1 MCRPGPCIFI
11 YYTLLLFVCV
21 IKPYLA
27 VQLYGRVPPT
37 PRAALRAHLPPPG
50 AGRWAGPGGGRTPAG
65 TARAGCG
72 DARAGGVH
80 FRLFI
85 TRYPYCWSACNVAK
99 AVILLPGARWAARLR
114 RVLCAAVRV
123 CAAVRSAPPCAS
135 AAAPPCAYAMPC
147 ARHDVESSRLC
158 CPVRMPPLACCMVNG
173 VLCPA
178 RSLPPDAAT
187 HAPLWPPPMSP
198 HSQAQPHM
206 YPQDGSHRAA
216 PSQRP
221 STHANPSTTRVAALL
236 IRHAPTLHG
245 SSRPAPAAALPPPTD
260 MLTT

>member
-65 TARAGCG
+65 TGAGCG

-85 TRYPYCWSACNVAK
+85 TRYPYCWSACNVAN
-99 AVILLPGARWAARLR
+99 PTARCPLGCASAPRALCRRARLR
-114 RVLCAAVRV
+114 RRALCAAVRV
-123 CAAVRSAPPCAS
+123 CGCAAVCLRHAVRSP
-135 AAAPPCAYAMPC
+135 
-147 ARHDVESSRLC
+147 
-158 CPVRMPPLACCMVNG
+158 
-173 VLCPA
+173 
-178 RSLPPDAAT
+178 
-187 HAPLWPPPMSP
+187 
-198 HSQAQPHM
+198 
-206 YPQDGSHRAA
+206 
-216 PSQRP
+216 
-221 STHANPSTTRVAALL
+221 
-236 IRHAPTLHG
+236 
-245 SSRPAPAAALPPPTD
+245 
-260 MLTT
+260 